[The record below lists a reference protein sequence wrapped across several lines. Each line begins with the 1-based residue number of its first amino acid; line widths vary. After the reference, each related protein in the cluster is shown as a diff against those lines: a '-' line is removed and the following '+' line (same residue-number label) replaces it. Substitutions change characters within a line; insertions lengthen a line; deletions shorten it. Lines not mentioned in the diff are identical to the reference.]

1 MNISATDLSRSK
13 DNKIVNTV
21 GSISLKDIKNIIN
34 ICKYSTADPFFRIT
48 AFILHFI
55 SNLKLHA

>member
-34 ICKYSTADPFFRIT
+34 ICKYSTADRFFRIT
-48 AFILHFI
+48 AFLFQI
-55 SNLKLHA
+55 

>member
-1 MNISATDLSRSK
+1 MNISGPDLSRSK

-21 GSISLKDIKNIIN
+21 GSISLKDIKNIN
-34 ICKYSTADPFFRIT
+34 ICKYSTADRFFRIT